1 MDIAK
6 LVSEAVERCR
16 GIGVWKLLFWLF
28 LLIAAWFIF
37 ARSSGGD
44 PISYVVPG
52 SGI

>member
-1 MDIAK
+1 MYIAK
-6 LVSEAVERCR
+6 LISEAIERCKE
-16 GIGVWKLLFWLF
+16 IGVWKLLFWLF

-44 PISYVVPG
+44 PIYYVVPG